1 MLKEAKRED
10 LDRILKYLKP
20 DVQNCI
26 YMYTD
31 IFMYGVD
38 NSNMKIWYADKEGKM
53 NVVVMKYHDSISV
66 YSDLSDWDV
75 NGVVSLIKEQNVTM
89 VNARREMI
97 NEMAP
102 LLEDNYYTDYGYIV
116 RLDNYVPVGLENECT
131 MATLDDVPE
140 IAELLSQDEFYKD
153 SYTAKEIEEQFTE
166 RMTTGMGR
174 SCIIRRDGKIVA
186 HCASFTEA
194 DGIAVRAGTIC
205 HKDYRGQKLGIAVEN
220 YITMYMNEHGY
231 QWYTFLVEENRREA
245 FEKIGNP
252 VVAYYGKLIKK
263 H

>member
-1 MLKEAKRED
+1 MLKEVRRED
-10 LDRILKYLKP
+10 LDRILSYLKP
-20 DVQNCI
+20 DVENCI

-38 NSNMKIWYADKEGKM
+38 NPNMKLWFTEEAGEIK
-53 NVVVMKYHDSISV
+53 VVVMKYHDSISV
-66 YSDLSDWDV
+66 YSDLSAWDC
-75 NGVVSLIKEQNVTM
+75 NKVVELIKEQGVTM

-97 NEMAP
+97 VEMAP
-102 LLEDNYYTDYGYIV
+102 LLETDYYTDYGYIV
-116 RLDNYVPVGLENECT
+116 RLENYIPVGLEDECS
-131 MATLDDVPE
+131 MAAPDDIPE
-140 IAELLSQDEFYKD
+140 IAELLSQDDFYKD
-153 SYTAKEIEEQFTE
+153 SYTAKEIEEQFKE

-231 QWYTFLVEENRREA
+231 QWYTFLVEENRRET
-245 FEKIGNP
+245 FEKMGNP

-263 H
+263 R